1 MSDNGVRAA
10 GIIERI
16 MIILIKGI
24 RCEVYGKSEDKKIRR

>member
-1 MSDNGVRAA
+1 MSGDGARAA

-24 RCEVYGKSEDKKIRR
+24 RCEVYGKAEDKKIRR